1 MNAPLISALV
11 LAEGNGGGGG
21 SPDILLLLML
31 LILAVFVVMTI
42 RRGRKMRNAQVSAMS
57 GAIPGAEVA
66 TAGGMVGT
74 VVSRDEEKQRITLEF
89 SSGHRADFTL
99 GAVQQVLQPAPSTED
114 PTAGEQTPGE
124 EK

>member
-1 MNAPLISALV
+1 MNEPLFSALI
-11 LAEGNGGGGG
+11 LAGGEGGGGG

-57 GAIPGAEVA
+57 GAVPGAEVS

-74 VVSRDEEKQRITLEF
+74 VVFRDEEKQRVTLEF

-99 GAVQQVLQPAPSTED
+99 AAVQQILQPAPSAED
-114 PTAGEQTPGE
+114 PAEGEQAPDE